1 MSQQPVEDYWTAVD
15 AAAEAIVEEV
25 NDADDEDRNELLTR
39 LVHEHTDQHDYVIG
53 TDLQIHTL
61 QFSNHPCASFFN
73 GTYKADYS
81 AHDCFPFAAFAAD
94 AFEADVR
101 DKVSELLD

>member
-1 MSQQPVEDYWTAVD
+1 MTRPVEDYWTSVEAV
-15 AAAEAIVEEV
+15 AEAIVAEF
-25 NDADDEDRNELLTR
+25 NDADAEDRNELLTR

-53 TDLQIHTL
+53 TNVQIHTL

-73 GTYKADYS
+73 GTCKADYS
-81 AHDCFPFAAFAAD
+81 AHDEFPFAAFAAD

-101 DKVSELLD
+101 DKVLELLD